1 MAGLYFMGEF
11 MKEKDI
17 EVLSELEDE
26 NFYGGL
32 DYSINKG
39 KIDTLDSLLKEEWSN
54 QVFRNAIANNLSV
67 VLKQLA
73 DKMEEAKATIK
84 ITEQMQEK
92 RHKLINASIAEV
104 KNIMSKEIIVTVNT
118 ASNDTTTSTDTFT
131 LDIPAYP
138 ESGKT
143 TNSAFCAYST
153 DFSCNLHP

>member
-54 QVFRNAIANNLSV
+54 QVFRNAIANNL
-67 VLKQLA
+67 LA
-73 DKMEEAKATIK
+73 NVIEKAPT
-84 ITEQMQEK
+84 
-92 RHKLINASIAEV
+92 
-104 KNIMSKEIIVTVNT
+104 
-118 ASNDTTTSTDTFT
+118 
-131 LDIPAYP
+131 
-138 ESGKT
+138 
-143 TNSAFCAYST
+143 SAFVKYVMDLYVSE
-153 DFSCNLHP
+153 FSYVDQQGKKYRFVLSLEKKNE